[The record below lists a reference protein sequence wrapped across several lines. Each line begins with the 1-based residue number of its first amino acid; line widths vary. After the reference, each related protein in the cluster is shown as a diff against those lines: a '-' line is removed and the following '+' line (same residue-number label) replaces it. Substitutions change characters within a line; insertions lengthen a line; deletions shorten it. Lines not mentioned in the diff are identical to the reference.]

1 MAGVD
6 QGIATLSLEM
16 ESRNFDILH
25 LVGITVGLGIDTPSA
40 ATGLFETVPIDMP
53 NLAGPRTNTNRPTL
67 PARVAGT
74 SQGTVDVADSDKV
87 TPTLDWFEQV
97 HVLPRTKID
106 FANIITQQT
115 NTYEMYSAY
124 RTQSITLSGIV
135 NNALPGIDLP
145 DESTP
150 EVVPPQSSML
160 DSATTDNCSD
170 TFALATM
177 VLREIVAEATGLSVF
192 DTSLDFTFSSG
203 DTPQLFVSGS
213 RIVLIP
219 MEYESP
225 VKETLEFLTDVV
237 TALTGAEQRIS
248 VRKQPRQLFEVI
260 YKLDEN
266 DRQRMQALL
275 MDWSSNI
282 FGFPLQQEQVRLT
295 SAVSAGATQYPVSG
309 VDDIDL
315 RIGGLALAFT
325 DVNVFDVITV
335 DARTDTLITA
345 EDVSLNSY
353 PIGTK
358 IMPLR
363 TARIVGMQA
372 GRRHPNN
379 LEEFK
384 IIFEVTDNDT
394 GSLTGSTAAYSSHN
408 GRVLFDDCNVLINT
422 ISEKFVRRVHRLDNK
437 TGLVSTSTDWD
448 RNKRNHQK
456 GFVLRSRSE
465 TIDFRRLMLA
475 LRGKQKAF
483 YIPTFIEDLEP
494 VASLGSGTAVMD
506 IRRIDYERFIKSRDP
521 KIRFRITFTDG
532 TSLFRIIQSV
542 ASVDATTERLTVD
555 INWPATRTVA
565 EIDRIEF
572 LELSRFDSDNV
583 IINHVRAGLARS
595 RMPVM
600 QVFDDN

>member
-6 QGIATLSLEM
+6 QGIATLSPEM

-25 LVGITVGLGIDTPSA
+25 LVGLTSGIGIDTPSA
-40 ATGLFETVPIDMP
+40 VTGLFETVPIDMP
-53 NLAGPRTNTNRPTL
+53 GLSGPRTNTNRPTL
-67 PARVAGT
+67 PARPAGA
-74 SQGTVDVADSDKV
+74 SQGVVDVADSDKV
-87 TPTLDWFEQV
+87 AATLDWFEQV

-106 FANIITQQT
+106 FSNIITQKT
-115 NTYEMYSAY
+115 DTYEMYSAY

-145 DESTP
+145 DESPP
-150 EVVPPQSSML
+150 EVVLAQSSML

-177 VLREIVAEATGLSVF
+177 VLRDIIAEATGLSVF

-213 RIVLIP
+213 RIVLMP
-219 MEYESP
+219 MEYETP

-282 FGFPLQQEQVRLT
+282 FGFPLQHEQVRLT

-315 RIGGLALAFT
+315 RVGGLALAFT
-325 DVNVFDVITV
+325 NSNVFDVITV
-335 DARTDTLITA
+335 NAKTDTLITA

-353 PIGTK
+353 PIGTT

-372 GRRHPNN
+372 GRRHLNN

-384 IIFEVTDNDT
+384 IIFEVTDNDI

-456 GFVLRSRSE
+456 GFVLRNRAE
-465 TIDFRRLMLA
+465 LIDFRRVMLA

-494 VASLGSGTAVMD
+494 VASLSSGTALMD